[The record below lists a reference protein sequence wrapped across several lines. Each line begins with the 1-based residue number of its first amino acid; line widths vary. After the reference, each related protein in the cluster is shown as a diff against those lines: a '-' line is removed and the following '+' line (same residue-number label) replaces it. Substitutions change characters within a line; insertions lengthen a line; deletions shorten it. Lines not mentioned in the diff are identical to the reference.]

1 MRNLINQLIISSLK
15 MSIFQIKEWWG
26 TTVGSS
32 EEFDTPSICIAN
44 IDNDPS
50 QANKII
56 VGNTITNKLI
66 R

>member
-1 MRNLINQLIISSLK
+1 